1 MDELQL
7 VVEGAPIVLHPLW
20 LRDHCACPS
29 CLDPSSGQ
37 RVHPPGGWLAPAR
50 ERAVTVAEY
59 AYAGATGLTVTWAD
73 GHVSSY
79 ANRWLA
85 RFGPRRRASSPMS
98 RASRASGLE
107 PETARPRLAGSQRDI
122 SL

>member
-37 RVHPPGGWLAPAR
+37 LCRSLPA
-50 ERAVTVAEY
+50 
-59 AYAGATGLTVTWAD
+59 LTVL
-73 GHVSSY
+73 GGGRVISSEEVLHLR
-79 ANRWLA
+79 NI
-85 RFGPRRRASSPMS
+85 S
-98 RASRASGLE
+98 RG
-107 PETARPRLAGSQRDI
+107 
-122 SL
+122 